1 MDERSS
7 DKSQAMLD
15 WYGDVVG
22 AHIKSS
28 PSFARSWLSFG
39 FAWTRWRTAHVQDHR
54 LYPCG
59 NYAARICFDMVS
71 QAFSR
76 THELV
81 LSSIFLP
88 TEIFQALDLPAV
100 TAEALAGTTGGAHA
114 ERGFV
119 SYAEESGIP
128 ETYCSYHKVLIGM
141 ALSGVLEKPRMLA
154 SCSVACDAN
163 NLTFKT
169 LAKLWDVPS
178 VYIDVPYEIS
188 EDSIMYVA
196 DELRGL
202 AGKAEEVFGRKI
214 DQARLSGLVARSQH
228 TLDTLSR
235 SLTKRAGHYLKS
247 DMMLAVEELLDAHV
261 ALGSPGAEQMAA
273 HMVEDYA
280 GAAPYEG
287 LSLVW
292 VHTAP
297 FFLPELSQH
306 LDRSPQAQIVATD
319 MLFDQ
324 VCGEDGP
331 WRHDGAQRPFEA
343 MAERLVRCSFNG
355 PATRRAE
362 RIRWICEQTHADGA
376 VIFCHWGCKE
386 TAGAA
391 QLIRHIL
398 ERAGFPALVLDGDGC
413 DRKNNMCGQMST
425 RFEAFLEL
433 LRLRHETC

>member
-1 MDERSS
+1 MA
-7 DKSQAMLD
+7 KNLASQIIA
-15 WYGDVVG
+15 WYGDQLDQ
-22 AHIKSS
+22 HIHDA
-28 PSFARSWLSFG
+28 PDAVRWWLQLG
-39 FAWTRWRTAHVQDHR
+39 FNLTDAKHTVLPDQ
-54 LYPCG
+54 G
-59 NYAARICFDMVS
+59 NYRFGQTATKICLDAVTM
-71 QAFSR
+71 ALNDFSEA
-76 THELV
+76 TV
-81 LSSIFLP
+81 TSIFMP
-88 TEIFQALDLPAV
+88 SEPFIAMGVHPV
-100 TAEALAGTTGGAHA
+100 SAEAIANFSSGACA

-128 ETYCSYHKVLIGM
+128 ETYCSYHKVLMGM

-178 VYIDVPYEIS
+178 VYVDVPYEIS

-214 DQARLSGLVARSQH
+214 DQARLSGLVARSQR

-235 SLTKRAGHYLKS
+235 SLTKRASHYLKS
-247 DMMLAVEELLDAHV
+247 DMMLTVEELLDAHV
-261 ALGSPGAEQMAA
+261 ALGSPGAEKMAA

-355 PATRRAE
+355 PAARRAE

-391 QLIRHIL
+391 QLIRRTL